1 MSLVE
6 LIKLALGSIRAT
18 RMRSLLTALGIV
30 IGVGA
35 VITMVALG
43 RGAQTAVEA
52 QLAALG
58 TDLLT
63 ISSGQL
69 RRQGVATPERVA
81 VTSDDANALRR
92 DGQGFKAVI
101 PRLVGGLQ
109 VKYRNQNAN
118 LEVVGTT
125 INYPNAFRIVLQEGR
140 FFTITEDQTRQRVAV
155 IGAEVAEELGV
166 SSAEL
171 IGSDILIRSIPF
183 KVIGVMEPRGNSP
196 GGGDLDE
203 TVLIPFRTAEFRAF
217 GTDRL
222 RDITVQLS
230 QIDSVDSAL
239 LEIERVL
246 RREHRLRPDQPND
259 FRIRDPSTFLAAQ
272 AAASESMTFLLAGI
286 ALVSLA
292 VGGIGIMNIMLVS
305 VTERTKEIGL
315 RKALGATRRAV
326 LTQFVIEAL
335 VLSTLGGA
343 LGIVAGIGAA
353 KGLAALNG
361 WASSISMEVVL
372 LAAFVSGAIGLFFG
386 VWPAQRAAKLD
397 PIEALRAD

>member
-43 RGAQTAVEA
+43 RGAQTAVEE

-101 PRLVGGLQ
+101 PRLAGGLQ
-109 VKYRNQNAN
+109 VKYRSRNAN

-125 INYPNAFRIVLQEGR
+125 TEYIKAFRIVLQEGR
-140 FFTITEDQTRQRVAV
+140 FFTVSEDQTRQRVAV
-155 IGAEVAEELGV
+155 IGAEVAEELEV
-166 SSAEL
+166 SPAEL
-171 IGSDILIRSIPF
+171 IGAEILIRAIPF
-183 KVIGVMEPRGNSP
+183 KVVGVMEPRGNSP
-196 GGGDLDE
+196 GGGNLDE
-203 TVLIPFRTAEFRAF
+203 TVFIPFRTAEFRIF

-222 RDITVQLS
+222 RDITVQLG

-335 VLSTLGGA
+335 VLSTLGGV
-343 LGIVAGIGAA
+343 LGILVGIGTS

-361 WASSISMEVVL
+361 WASNISVEVVL
-372 LAAFVSGAIGLFFG
+372 LAAAVSGAIGLFFG